1 MPIFHPCLPC
11 LKCHLSRSDPYLP
24 IFQAMT
30 HMALRRLEAAP
41 KHWTWRMRTVPTTM
55 PMRPMASPRA
65 QTTVSVSSDVGVG
78 ISGSENKKTY
88 RVKVILSRVL

>member
-41 KHWTWRMRTVPTTM
+41 KHRTRRMRTVPTTM

>member
-1 MPIFHPCLPC
+1 M
-11 LKCHLSRSDPYLP
+11 
-24 IFQAMT
+24 
-30 HMALRRLEAAP
+30 
-41 KHWTWRMRTVPTTM
+41 MRTVPTTI